1 MQWRLLPKLA
11 FVHGRAKRWV
21 VLVVFI
27 LLLFCFILPSVS
39 LSVDEGP
46 FYCLFLTLSCKY
58 SVAIATRGPK
68 IQNMMTLKFR
78 LL

>member
-1 MQWRLLPKLA
+1 M
-11 FVHGRAKRWV
+11 
-21 VLVVFI
+21 LVVFI
-27 LLLFCFILPSVS
+27 LLLFCFVLPSVS

-68 IQNMMTLKFR
+68 IQNMMTSGCCNLSLVVITNEWPMTTISFH
-78 LL
+78 L